1 MGPKYRMMPDK
12 GTAINAV
19 ALAAVVVLFVLVIF
33 QGVTLVK
40 MKADTLT
47 IRKGSSNTGDTRP
60 TRYQT
65 RTSSCI

>member
-19 ALAAVVVLFVLVIF
+19 ELAAVVVLFALVIF

-40 MKADTLT
+40 MKQYNDDSQMF
-47 IRKGSSNTGDTRP
+47 IE
-60 TRYQT
+60 Y
-65 RTSSCI
+65 